1 MTDLDKLIEAVVA
14 GTATM
19 GNFARV
25 FPSETAYG
33 KTTWGTAHN
42 AFSGS
47 LDAAKWLHDA
57 LLPGTDARLEIRK
70 KPKAWVSERLA
81 STWGD
86 ASSAE
91 IPARA
96 WLLAILK
103 AYRAQVQK

>member
-19 GNFARV
+19 GSFAKV

-47 LDAAKWLHDA
+47 LDAAKALHDA
-57 LLPGTDARLEIRK
+57 LLPGWGYNVKHLTHG
-70 KPKAWVSERLA
+70 KPRAFVA
-81 STWGD
+81 MHPF
-86 ASSAE
+86 SADYVE
-91 IPARA
+91 AETPARA